1 MSPAYNIRLHVA
13 YMSKCSKLNCPKLKP
28 PWLKSQ
34 LKSPRRKSFRL
45 KLPQQNGVKKIGRMT
60 RPIARPM
67 TRPMTRPIISFTPFK
82 FLYRSL
88 LMSSVERAWLIRLN

>member
-45 KLPQQNGVKKIGRMT
+45 KLPQQNGVKKNWPHDKAYCEAYDKAHDKAYHKFHTIQ
-60 RPIARPM
+60 IL
-67 TRPMTRPIISFTPFK
+67 ISQFAH
-82 FLYRSL
+82 
-88 LMSSVERAWLIRLN
+88 VIC